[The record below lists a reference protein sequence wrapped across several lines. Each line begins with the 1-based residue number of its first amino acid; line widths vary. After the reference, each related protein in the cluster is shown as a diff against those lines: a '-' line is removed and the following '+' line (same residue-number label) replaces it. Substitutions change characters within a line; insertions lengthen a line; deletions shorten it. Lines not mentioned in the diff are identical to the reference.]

1 MAKFKPEQL
10 KEKYEKAHSHKE
22 QWRSIYEDAFR
33 YCLPQRNLYTGYG
46 ESDVPGQDKMSR
58 VFDST
63 AIDSTQK
70 FANRLQSGLF
80 PPQSKWCRLVPGTQ
94 IPKERK
100 IETQKILDSYA
111 DRMFDVMRQSNFDQ
125 SMGEFLLELA
135 IGTAVMLIQ
144 PGDETT
150 PIRYTAVPTF
160 LIAFEEGPFGT
171 VDKVYRRLKKP
182 YGVLDREFPDI
193 KIPQEISQAYENRE
207 NETIELIEGTYYD
220 KTNGKYHYQII
231 DLSGKHELVH
241 RELDSFPWVIARY
254 MKVANERYGRGP
266 VLTALPDIKTLNRT
280 IELTLKNA
288 SLTIAG
294 VYTAVDSGVVNPN
307 SINLVPGA
315 IIPVSSNGGPRGA
328 DLQPLPRSGDPQL
341 SQIVAQDLRVAIKK
355 ILLDESLPPTNM
367 SARTALEVAERMKE
381 LSQNLGAAFGRLI
394 NETMYP
400 VIRRTLEVMDQLG
413 MINLPLRVNGLEVK
427 IQPLAPLAMA
437 TNMEKVNQVLQ
448 YMQIAN
454 SLGPT
459 GQLTIKMESI
469 ADYCADAMGVPAEL
483 RTTMEERA
491 ELQQMME
498 QQMMMAA
505 QQAQAQQAPQ
515 NTQEPPPENPNATTT
530 N

>member
-1 MAKFKPEQL
+1 MTKFKPEEL
-10 KEKYEKAHSHKE
+10 KKKFQVATSHKE
-22 QWRSIYEDAFR
+22 QWRSIYEDAFK

-46 ESDVPGQDKMSR
+46 ESNTPGQDKMSR

-80 PPQSKWCRLVPGTQ
+80 PPQTKWCRLVPGTE
-94 IPKERK
+94 IPKEQK
-100 IETQKILDSYA
+100 IDTQKVLDSYQN
-111 DRMFDVMRQSNFDQ
+111 RMFDVMRQSNFDQ
-125 SMGEFLLELA
+125 AIGEFLLELA
-135 IGTAVMLIQ
+135 IGTAVLLVQ
-144 PGDETT
+144 PGDDVT

-160 LIAFEEGPFGT
+160 LVCFEEGPFGT
-171 VDKVYRRLKKP
+171 VDKVYRQIKKP
-182 YGVLDREFPDI
+182 YAVIEREFPDI
-193 KIPQEISQAYENRE
+193 KIPEEIKSNYKERE
-207 NETIELIEGTYYD
+207 DEPIELIEGTYYD
-220 KTNGKYHYQII
+220 KKTGNYHYQII
-231 DLSGKHELVH
+231 DESGKHELVY
-241 RELDSFPWVIARY
+241 REMISFPWVIARY
-254 MKVANERYGRGP
+254 MKVSNERYGRGP

-341 SQIVAQDLRVAIKK
+341 SQIVANDLRMNIKK
-355 ILLDESLPPTNM
+355 ILLDESLPPSNM

-400 VIRRTLEVMDQLG
+400 VVRRTLEVMDQRG
-413 MINLPLRVNGLEVK
+413 MINLPLKVNGLQVK
-427 IQPLAPLAMA
+427 IQPLSPLAMA

-448 YMQIAN
+448 YMQIAQ

-459 GQLTIKMESI
+459 GQMTIKMESI
-469 ADYCADAMGVPAEL
+469 ADFCADAMGVPAEL
-483 RTTMEERA
+483 RTSMEERA
-491 ELQQMME
+491 EMQQMME

-505 QQAQAQQAPQ
+505 QQQQAQQQAQPP
-515 NTQEPPPENPNATTT
+515 TQQEQDATTP